1 MFLESGVHFDQQSL
15 HSLDLM
21 QAVGLFSDYTKTC
34 GIISYYTT
42 FLLMSKQFLDFLYNF
57 WSGPKLYI
65 SFCSRWEIYMSIKVK
80 QVLPDKRE

>member
-21 QAVGLFSDYTKTC
+21 HAVDLFSDYTKTC

-42 FLLMSKQFLDFLYNF
+42 FLLMSKLFLYFLLQFLEWLKALYFFLQSLRNLHVNQ
-57 WSGPKLYI
+57 SEASAP
-65 SFCSRWEIYMSIKVK
+65 
-80 QVLPDKRE
+80 